1 MNEEINKEI
10 LKELKILN
18 EKIDHLSAAR
28 GLSAPY
34 KLLAVFIG
42 FAVIGPIVL
51 VMVSVLLKFFK
62 ITV

>member
-1 MNEEINKEI
+1 MNEEIIKEI
-10 LKELKILN
+10 LKELRTLN
-18 EKIDHLSAAR
+18 EKNDHLSAAK

-34 KLLAVFIG
+34 KLLAAFIG

-51 VMVSVLLKFFK
+51 AIVAVLLKFFK

>member
-10 LKELKILN
+10 LKELRILN
-18 EKIDHLSAAR
+18 EKIDHLSAK
-28 GLSAPY
+28 GLSTPY

-51 VMVSVLLKFFK
+51 VIVSVLLNYFR
-62 ITV
+62 